1 MLSEYTEKQIEGVRK
16 IQRLWRRY
24 VDIQVFRFYR
34 DLIHFHNNGDPQILM
49 RTINPNESKY
59 IDSAAGIRIRFRLA
73 GERFPPT
80 IYYKIYTNRPIQDLG
95 AVAPRDYT
103 RPYLKLP
110 SPVDINNRL
119 NRFPQQDK
127 EGWYRRIENNG
138 WRPVAYTHLLQ
149 ANTDQYYSSN
159 QYKKSI
165 PFPHSKMQRRQDV
178 ERRRKE
184 KKLEWLQKM
193 YQTGTLSGEN
203 NEEITDDG
211 HDNEMSR
218 LINETTTSILKMYN
232 TYGADA
238 VQEWEVNDLLDWTH
252 NLNYDDYLYD
262 WRTIG
267 TSASSNFLQDNPTRQ
282 RQMRDIDDRTTST
295 LTESRHVSVQ
305 VNVPTVESLRVLP
318 NVDSE
323 PSFGHTTITARS
335 QSGSEHKKLV

>member
-1 MLSEYTEKQIEGVRK
+1 
-16 IQRLWRRY
+16 
-24 VDIQVFRFYR
+24 
-34 DLIHFHNNGDPQILM
+34 P
-49 RTINPNESKY
+49 
-59 IDSAAGIRIRFRLA
+59 
-73 GERFPPT
+73 
-80 IYYKIYTNRPIQDLG
+80 
-95 AVAPRDYT
+95 
-103 RPYLKLP
+103 
-110 SPVDINNRL
+110 
-119 NRFPQQDK
+119 
-127 EGWYRRIENNG
+127 
-138 WRPVAYTHLLQ
+138 LLQ

-267 TSASSNFLQDNPTRQ
+267 TSASSNFLQGMSLEKITE
-282 RQMRDIDDRTTST
+282 RTNKF
-295 LTESRHVSVQ
+295 R
-305 VNVPTVESLRVLP
+305 
-318 NVDSE
+318 
-323 PSFGHTTITARS
+323 
-335 QSGSEHKKLV
+335 